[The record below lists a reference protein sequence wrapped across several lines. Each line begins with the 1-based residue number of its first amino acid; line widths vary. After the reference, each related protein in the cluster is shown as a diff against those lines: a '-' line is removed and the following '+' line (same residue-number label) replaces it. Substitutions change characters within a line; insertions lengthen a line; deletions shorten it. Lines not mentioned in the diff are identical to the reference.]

1 MGFDITGL
9 GSVFDFGSK
18 IIDKVWPNKDEA
30 DKAKLAMLQLQ
41 QEGAFKELEL
51 QVEANKGQMEVNKAE
66 AASSSLFIGGWRPA
80 CGWMCVMG
88 LGYMT
93 LFRPIA
99 AWIATLSGATSVPP
113 VVDTTVLLELLL
125 GMLGMGGLRSY
136 EKIKG
141 VATN

>member
-1 MGFDITGL
+1 MGMDITGL

-18 IIDKVWPNKDEA
+18 IIDKMWPNKDDA
-30 DKAKLAMLQLQ
+30 DKAKLALLQLQ
-41 QEGAFKELEL
+41 QAGEFKEMELGQQIALE
-51 QVEANKGQMEVNKAE
+51 QIKANATE
-66 AASSSLFIGGWRPA
+66 AASGSLFVGGWRPA
-80 CGWMCVMG
+80 VGWMCVFG

-99 AWIATLSGATSVPP
+99 SWVATIYGVGSVPP

-136 EKIKG
+136 DKKQG
-141 VATN
+141 TAAK

>member
-99 AWIATLSGATSVPP
+99 SWIATLSGATSVPP